1 MRSRLRGLGL
11 ALCMLGAVSLTA
23 AAPAGASQTRNLLE
37 SFGSAEQ
44 PSFGRAESLAVQQAS
59 GDVLAIDKSAK
70 TLSRWHSDGTPA
82 NFSAL
87 GTNVIDGKG
96 AGDGTPENGF
106 EFGIGREVGLAVD
119 ESGGATDGDIY
130 VAQGE
135 AVAGS
140 PRKVI
145 DVFSETGEYLGQLS
159 DFVAEEGGLEVSK
172 PFGKVCG
179 VAVDGAGNVYV
190 GDEENGIH
198 KFSPAANPPVNGDFD
213 ETFTAVEDPCT
224 LAVDPAGT
232 AKPVF
237 ATDHTTFGL
246 FKLDAGG
253 NLVYP
258 FPESSYRMPTVDP
271 VTGHVIA
278 GFGSRVREFD
288 ASGPSKATLIAEFGD
303 IGNVIEGLAING
315 AAERLY
321 ASRSGN
327 PHIEVY
333 GPLVPV
339 PDSTTEAASGIEET
353 EATLNGTVNPEG
365 VEVSNC
371 HFEYGPTSSYGTSI
385 PCAESPAEIGTA
397 PHPVHAHPTGLG
409 AGTLYHFRLVT
420 ENPNG
425 KGQLGKDLSFKTKGP
440 PVISADRT
448 LAVSTSSAELRA
460 KVNPEGLATDYSFQW
475 GPSEAYGHSTP
486 LTAIGEDRSEHALAT
501 VLEGLVPGQTYH
513 WRIVASNESG
523 ERESEDHAFT
533 TYLEP
538 APGEGCPN
546 QALRGG
552 PAAFL
557 PDCRAYEMVSPVDK
571 NGGDVDAYLYEGF
584 DAPPSFP
591 GLDQSTPQGTA
602 LAYTGSTAFPGS
614 PGSPFV
620 SEYIARRGASGWETE
635 PINPPEHG
643 GIATQVGNIDSQYKA
658 FSEDLSSGWAM
669 PESGLAMPGTE
680 APEGPNSIYRR
691 ESATGGYEWTHSVSA
706 EPEPCVGEVLKCY
719 VFPELQGH
727 SADGTRTVFRVNDA
741 LTPEAPRGVPSTPGG
756 LPFTASQLYEWTGSA
771 LRLVS
776 ILPEGEALKYT
787 SSAGTENDLGPVPY
801 GSRGRLDTT
810 ERAVSEDGSRIYWT
824 NPKGNPAGE
833 GPGAI
838 YLRTGAE
845 KPHPAQALGTGDL
858 SLLAKGKGTTTEG
871 STEVSALS
879 TETGAFEVGE
889 GIWGPAAG
897 PVIAPGTTIVAV
909 GATTLTLSKPA
920 IGTGAGKALFSGS
933 RTISN
938 VATSE
943 GAFQV
948 GQRIYSGKDLPEGAR
963 ITAVGPGSITLSQG
977 ATVNKGK
984 AGVALKAT
992 LECSGPSYPCTNPV
1006 SDLIPGINVTRFLT
1020 ASADGSRAIVSVD
1033 VGSNEGGLYEY
1044 AYDEGTG
1051 EGEVFEI
1058 AEEQLGVLGA
1068 SSDLSSLYFASEEA
1082 IAETEN
1088 EAGEAPEAGKP
1099 NLYLREVEGEDE
1111 AVSFIGEL
1119 AKEDISS
1126 GFFGTPSPVNT
1137 IPRDHIARVSP
1148 DGRRLSFVSAS
1159 PALAE
1164 QAAGYDN
1171 RDVESGKPDREV
1183 YLYDAESGELVCA
1196 SCNPSGAR
1204 PQGAN
1209 FAEVGVALWTAA
1221 WIPGY
1226 QAQLYGR
1233 RPMSSDGNRLF
1244 FNSVD
1249 PLALRD
1255 VNGAQDVYE
1264 WEAPGSGSCSES
1276 SPSFS
1281 SKNGGCVDL
1290 ISTGQSPRDSEFVDA
1305 SESGGDVF
1313 LRTESSLAP
1322 SDPGLVDIYDARS
1335 GGGFAAPAEAP
1346 ACEGDACQ
1354 SVPSPP
1360 QFKTPASP
1368 SFHGPGN
1375 LKQRSGCSQG
1385 RRAARLT
1392 RRARRLR
1399 ALAGHSGPR
1408 ARAKRLHRARAL
1420 AKRAHGLS
1428 RAARRCRRTSG
1439 RAAR

>member
-11 ALCMLGAVSLTA
+11 ALCMLGAASLTA

-37 SFGSAEQ
+37 TFGSAEQ

-70 TLSRWHSDGTPA
+70 TLSRWHSDGTPS
-82 NFSAL
+82 NFPAL

-119 ESGGATDGDIY
+119 ESGGTTNGDIY

-145 DVFSETGEYLGQLS
+145 DIFSETGEYLGQLS
-159 DFVAEEGGLEVSK
+159 AAGLS

-179 VAVDGAGNVYV
+179 VAVDGSGDVYV
-190 GDEENGIH
+190 GDEANGIH

-224 LAVDPAGT
+224 LAAGAGPTAGALFAVERVSPAE
-232 AKPVF
+232 
-237 ATDHTTFGL
+237 L
-246 FKLDAGG
+246 FKLDPGG
-253 NLVYP
+253 GLLYP
-258 FPESSYRMPTVDP
+258 FPDSVYRMPAVNP
-271 VTGHVIA
+271 ATGHVIA
-278 GFGSRVREFD
+278 GSGSEIKEFD
-288 ASGPSKATLIAEFGD
+288 AASSSQAVLVAEFAAV
-303 IGNVIEGLAING
+303 GNVIEGLAING

-327 PHIEVY
+327 SHIEVF

-339 PDSTTEAASGIEET
+339 PDSTTEAASGVEET

-365 VEVSNC
+365 VEVSDC

-397 PHPVHAHPTGLG
+397 PHPVHAHPTSLA
-409 AGTLYHFRLVT
+409 AGTVYHFRLVA
-420 ENPNG
+420 ENLNG
-425 KGQLGKDLSFKTKGP
+425 KGQIGKDLSFKTLGP

-460 KVNPEGLATDYSFQW
+460 AVNPEGLATEYSFQW
-475 GPSEAYGHSTP
+475 GTSEAYGHSTP
-486 LTAIGEDRSEHALAT
+486 FTQIGKDRSEHALAT
-501 VLEGLVPGQTYH
+501 VLEGLTPGQTYH
-513 WRIVASNESG
+513 WRIVARNVASEKAGHDSA
-523 ERESEDHAFT
+523 SEDHAFT

-538 APGEGCPN
+538 AAGEGCSN

-584 DAPPSFP
+584 DATPSFP
-591 GLDQSTPQGTA
+591 GLDQSAPQGTA

-620 SEYIARRGASGWETE
+620 SEYIARRGSDGWETE
-635 PINPPEHG
+635 AVNPPEHG

-691 ESATGGYEWTHSVSA
+691 DNGTGGYEWTHSVSA

-727 SADGTRTVFRVNDA
+727 SADGARTVFRVNDA

-771 LRLVS
+771 VRLVS

-833 GPGAI
+833 GAGAVF
-838 YLRTGAE
+838 LRTGAE

-858 SLLAKGKGTTTEG
+858 TLLAKGKGTTSEG

-920 IGTGAGKALFSGS
+920 IGTGSGKALFSGS

-938 VATSE
+938 VATGE

-977 ATVNKGK
+977 ATVNKDK

-1020 ASADGSRAIVSVD
+1020 ASADGSKAIVSVD
-1033 VGSNEGGLYEY
+1033 VGSSEGGLYEY

-1088 EAGEAPEAGKP
+1088 EAGEAPQAGKP

-1111 AVSFIGEL
+1111 AVSFIGVL

-1148 DGRRLSFVSAS
+1148 DGRHLAFVSAS

-1164 QAAGYDN
+1164 QAAHYDN

-1183 YLYDAESGELVCA
+1183 YLYDAEAGELVCA

-1204 PQGAN
+1204 PLGEDLEEGHN
-1209 FAEVGVALWTAA
+1209 GKLWTAA

-1375 LKQRSGCSQG
+1375 LKQQAGCKQG

-1392 RRARRLR
+1392 RRAKRLR
-1399 ALAGHSGPR
+1399 ALARHSGAR

-1420 AKRAHGLS
+1420 AKHAHSLS
-1428 RAARRCRRTSG
+1428 RAAKRCRRTSG